1 MNIDAVV
8 FPLSVNGIPDDNKR
22 VDVKEAFPSPSR
34 EGNERDGP
42 IAFALMRRGWP
53 PFRVEK
59 EKENWILVTI
69 WINYVSLI
77 LCSSFNFLLDS
88 PFLEFFPP
96 SMMRF
101 SVEKENRASINRR
114 VVQDE

>member
-53 PFRVEK
+53 PFRIEK

-77 LCSSFNFLLDS
+77 LFAPPLIFSSTRLFWNS
-88 PFLEFFPP
+88 
-96 SMMRF
+96 F
-101 SVEKENRASINRR
+101 SSSTDDAVFSRAGKSCI
-114 VVQDE
+114 D